1 VHSLQRTAC
10 ALSRPALEC
19 RHEGRSVIALLGITA
34 LAAYSVGR
42 QEAPANHSPAT
53 TAAIAPSTTA
63 QPVAALVTPAVK
75 QAAPVPQSTPAPQQ
89 KPASTDVP
97 TQPESKQKVG
107 EVLTAA
113 AIAAIIVQA
122 SRNEYYATG
131 HPCACPND
139 RACNGSACGARRAYS
154 RPGGAAP
161 LCYSSDVTTV
171 Q

>member
-1 VHSLQRTAC
+1 
-10 ALSRPALEC
+10 
-19 RHEGRSVIALLGITA
+19 LGITS

-97 TQPESKQKVG
+97 TKPESKQKVG
-107 EVLTAA
+107 ELLTAA

-131 HPCACPND
+131 QPCACPND
-139 RACNGSACGARRAYS
+139 RASNGSAWALAALTPDRAVQRRFAIRATLRRSNRQRQAS
-154 RPGGAAP
+154 R
-161 LCYSSDVTTV
+161 
-171 Q
+171 